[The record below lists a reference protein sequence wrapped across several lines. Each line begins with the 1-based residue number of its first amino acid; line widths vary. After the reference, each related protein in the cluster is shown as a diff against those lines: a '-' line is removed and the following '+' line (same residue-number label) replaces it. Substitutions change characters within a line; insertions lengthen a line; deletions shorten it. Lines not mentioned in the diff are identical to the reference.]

1 MEEKKVMTHVQ
12 KGLLVSL
19 ILIIIDLAGYFTK
32 LAEQSWYS
40 LGVEW
45 RVMYSRHLG
54 MYSLC
59 QSNEQPGNIRKYI
72 SATVLSCLL

>member
-32 LAEQSWYS
+32 LGEQSLVFLGIEWY
-40 LGVEW
+40 LV
-45 RVMYSRHLG
+45 YSRHHG
-54 MYSLC
+54 HVFII
-59 QSNEQPGNIRKYI
+59 PIK
-72 SATVLSCLL
+72 